1 MNHDSLA
8 LMSHI
13 NVLREG
19 VVGGS
24 TEASRL
30 ESAVLLIDIYEQIL
44 EKLEIVN
51 FPEPEVRH

>member
-1 MNHDSLA
+1 MNQDSLA

-19 VVGGS
+19 VVGGC

-44 EKLEIVN
+44 EKLEIVD

>member
-1 MNHDSLA
+1 MNQDSIA

-19 VVGGS
+19 VVSGS
-24 TEASRL
+24 TEASRIKC
-30 ESAVLLIDIYEQIL
+30 AVLLIDIYEQIL
-44 EKLEIVN
+44 ERLEIVD

>member
-1 MNHDSLA
+1 MNHDSIA

-13 NVLREG
+13 NLLREG
-19 VVGGS
+19 VVEGS
-24 TEASRL
+24 DETLRL

-51 FPEPEVRH
+51 FPDPEVRH